1 MPTKKGLA
9 VWILG
14 FCTFVVALTTFHAM
28 LLLTQYGQTATLK
41 SSLLGQSMEIQALT
55 YFMTSL
61 IVTCILFGATS
72 FAAFR
77 YSLEFE
83 TLIKLNSVLNHNTK
97 QLITLLDENKKAM
110 DKAKK
115 GLSEKIEQLE
125 ERLNRAGV
133 S

>member
-1 MPTKKGLA
+1 
-9 VWILG
+9 
-14 FCTFVVALTTFHAM
+14 
-28 LLLTQYGQTATLK
+28 
-41 SSLLGQSMEIQALT
+41 MEIQALT